1 MAHDNS
7 QRNRNESPAQVHDSW
22 KPKTELGKAVKEG
35 KIKDIGEIFDMGLP
49 ILETEIIDKL
59 LPELSER
66 EFQEVLSVNMVQRM
80 TDSGRRVKFAC
91 IVVVGNKDGYVGL
104 GYGKAQE
111 VGPAI
116 RKAITDAKL
125 NLIQIKRGC
134 GSWECNCGT
143 PHTIPFQ
150 VEGESSSVTVT
161 LLPAPRGLGITMGG
175 VGKKMLALA
184 GIKDVWSRSY
194 GQTQT
199 TLNFARAIFDALSK
213 TNNMSVQN
221 RHIERIGIVA
231 GSSQKQV

>member
-1 MAHDNS
+1 MAREDKS
-7 QRNRNESPAQVHDSW
+7 KKEQTRVDDSW
-22 KPKTELGKAVKEG
+22 VPKTELGKAVKSG
-35 KIKDIGEIFDMGLP
+35 KIKDISEIFDRNLP
-49 ILETEIIDKL
+49 LLETEIIDHL

-80 TDSGRRVKFAC
+80 TDSGRRVKFSC
-91 IVVVGNKDGYVGL
+91 IVVIGNKDGYVGL
-104 GYGKAQE
+104 GQGMAQE

-134 GSWECNCGT
+134 GSWECGCGK

-150 VEGESSSVTVT
+150 VRGRSSSVSVT
-161 LLPAPRGLGITMGG
+161 LLPGPRGLGITMGD
-175 VGKKMLALA
+175 VGKKILGLA

-199 TLNFARAIFDALSK
+199 TLNMALAIFDALK
-213 TNNMSVQN
+213 QTNNISVQQ
-221 RHIERIGIVA
+221 RHVERIGIMP
-231 GSSQKQV
+231 GKSRE

>member
-1 MAHDNS
+1 MTNEKND
-7 QRNRNESPAQVHDSW
+7 RKRESPAPVQDSW

-35 KIKDIGEIFDMGLP
+35 KIKDIGEIFDMGIS
-49 ILETEIIDKL
+49 ILETEIIDYL

-66 EFQEVLSVNMVQRM
+66 DYQEVLSVNMVQRM

-91 IVVVGNKDGYVGL
+91 IVVVGNKNGYVGL

-143 PHTIPFQ
+143 PHTIPFR
-150 VEGESSSVTVT
+150 VEGSSSSVSVT
-161 LLPAPRGLGITMGG
+161 LLPAPRGLGITMGD
-175 VGKKMLALA
+175 VGKKILALS

-199 TLNFARAIFDALSK
+199 TLNFARAIFDALAK
-213 TNNMSVQN
+213 TNDMSVQQ
-221 RHIERIGIVA
+221 RHIDRIGIIA
-231 GSSQKQV
+231 GNSEKQV

>member
-1 MAHDNS
+1 MRRDD
-7 QRNRNESPAQVHDSW
+7 RGKRKDSPAQTQDSW
-22 KPKTELGKAVKEG
+22 KPKTDLGKSVKDG
-35 KIKDIGEIFDMGLP
+35 KIKNIGEIFDMGLP
-49 ILETEIIDKL
+49 ILETEIVDRL

-66 EFQEVLSVNMVQRM
+66 DFQEVLSVNMVQRM

-91 IVVVGNKDGYVGL
+91 IVVVGNKNGYVGL

-150 VEGESSSVTVT
+150 IDGRSSSVSVT
-161 LLPAPRGLGITMGG
+161 LLPAPRGLGIAMGD
-175 VGKKMLALA
+175 VGRKILSLA

-199 TLNFARAIFDALSK
+199 TLNFARAIFDALMK
-213 TNNMSVQN
+213 INDMSVQN
-221 RHIERIGIVA
+221 RHIERIGIIP
-231 GSSQKQV
+231 GSKEE

>member
-1 MAHDNS
+1 MRRDDKGKRKDA
-7 QRNRNESPAQVHDSW
+7 PAQTQDSW
-22 KPKTELGKAVKEG
+22 KPKTDLGKSVKEG
-35 KIKDIGEIFDMGLP
+35 KIKNIGEIFDMGLP
-49 ILETEIIDKL
+49 ILETEIVDHL

-66 EFQEVLSVNMVQRM
+66 DFQEVLSVNMVQRM

-91 IVVVGNKDGYVGL
+91 IVVVGNKNGYVGL

-150 VEGESSSVTVT
+150 IDGRSSSVSVT
-161 LLPAPRGLGITMGG
+161 LLPAPRGLGIAMGD
-175 VGKKMLALA
+175 VGRKVLTLA

-199 TLNFARAIFDALSK
+199 TLNFARAIFDALMK
-213 TNNMSVQN
+213 TNDMSVQK
-221 RHIERIGIVA
+221 RHIERIGIIA
-231 GSSQKQV
+231 GSTEE